1 MADSIVGFIELWR
14 SEEMQL
20 VQVSHHAS
28 YAERR
33 GAHRHRICPLLQ
45 MMVPS
50 EAAHDTVA
58 ALGDLG
64 LMQFKD
70 LNAEK
75 SAFQRS
81 YASQVPAS
89 PARGCRLDSRTIRH
103 VLTLMPACCVQVKRC
118 DEMAR
123 KLRYLRDQVGPRKI
137 RYGKDLVMDGAC
149 CSVHSWPGL

>member
-1 MADSIVGFIELWR
+1 MADSFVGYIDLWR

-20 VQVSHHAS
+20 VQAGTGAARAQGVLSARTRQRGS
-28 YAERR
+28 DEAEGQAGHVRSSR
-33 GAHRHRICPLLQ
+33 SERDLCVVPQ

-81 YASQVPAS
+81 YASQVPATS
-89 PARGCRLDSRTIRH
+89 P
-103 VLTLMPACCVQVKRC
+103 LT
-118 DEMAR
+118 
-123 KLRYLRDQVGPRKI
+123 
-137 RYGKDLVMDGAC
+137 
-149 CSVHSWPGL
+149 CSSSSPSSMC